1 MRRFPVAVCALAA
14 AWGAASFAAAEP
26 AAPPLSA
33 AAGDTE
39 CTPLT
44 IGAPFIGPAQSVAE
58 AEAESLQR
66 LKGATGV
73 PQLPFGFSNAAWLEL
88 TEKMQPGDTLHSYT
102 TRDEGGHLVLRKGC
116 LVGQLMEWAR

>member
-1 MRRFPVAVCALAA
+1 MRRFHFAVCALVAVL
-14 AWGAASFAAAEP
+14 GAVSVAAAEQ
-26 AAPPLSA
+26 AAPPVSSA
-33 AAGDTE
+33 ASDTE
-39 CTPLT
+39 CAPLT

-73 PQLPFGFSNAAWLEL
+73 PKLPFGFSNAAWLNL
-88 TEKMQPGDTLHSYT
+88 TGKMQPGDTLHRYA

>member
-1 MRRFPVAVCALAA
+1 MRSFRVAVCALAA
-14 AWGAASFAAAEP
+14 ALSVVSVVAAEQT
-26 AAPPLSA
+26 APPVSA
-33 AAGDTE
+33 SARDTE
-39 CTPLT
+39 CAPLT